1 MSRRAGMTGEAAPA
15 LHVFP
20 SSAALAEAAAGAVRR
35 WAAEAVADHG
45 RFAIALAGGRT
56 PKVLYLTLAGAGPA
70 ALPYDRLEVFWS
82 DERAV
87 PPDHPHS
94 NYRMAWESW
103 LSRVPIDPGRVY
115 RIHGED
121 DPEAAAA
128 RYEEKLRTVLG
139 NPPRLDLILLGIGR
153 DGHTASLFP
162 NAPALRS
169 ERLVAATRAPAP
181 PRWRVT
187 FTPRLIRTA
196 NLVMVLAT
204 GQEKARAVRAALPD
218 PPSAALP
225 ASLLR
230 GDHVLWYLD
239 RAAASRLTS
248 S

>member
-1 MSRRAGMTGEAAPA
+1 MTGEVLPGI
-15 LHVFP
+15 HVF
-20 SSAALAEAAAGAVRR
+20 SSPKALGEAAAETIRQQ
-35 WAAEAVADHG
+35 AAEAVADHR

-70 ALPYDRLEVFWS
+70 ALPYDRMDVFWS

-87 PPDHPHS
+87 PSNHSHS

-103 LSRVPIDPGRVY
+103 LSRVPIDPRRAY

-128 RYEEKLRTVLG
+128 HYEEELRTALG
-139 NPPRLDLILLGIGR
+139 DPPRLDLILLGIGR

-162 NAPALRS
+162 NAPALSS
-169 ERLVAATRAPAP
+169 ERLVAATRAPAA

-196 NLVMVLAT
+196 NRVMVLAT
-204 GQEKARAVRAALPD
+204 GKEKARAVRAALLD
-218 PPSAALP
+218 PPSGALP

-239 RAAASRLTS
+239 RAAASSLTQS
-248 S
+248 